1 MAGFIRSP
9 EAVLERSAYHE
20 APPQPFA
27 AKPSAGSME
36 EQAAIV
42 AAAIIERL
50 IFFKTEYPSTI
61 EHTPLQAAGLKSV
74 EKWRKS
80 ADRDHGMLRCVIFVM
95 PLIKCRNSPPAP
107 RRGKN
112 LMKSVK
118 IQIIFSRRFSA
129 PGPSQKSQNFFSA
142 FAIFAATFEQ
152 IQRPLTIRCGENCP
166 NKCGK

>member
-1 MAGFIRSP
+1 
-9 EAVLERSAYHE
+9 
-20 APPQPFA
+20 
-27 AKPSAGSME
+27 ME

-80 ADRDHGMLRCVIFVM
+80 AVHDHGMLHTVIFVM
-95 PLIKCRNSPPAP
+95 PLIKCRNSPRVR

-112 LMKSVK
+112 VMKSAK
-118 IQIIFSRRFSA
+118 IQMIFPTGF
-129 PGPSQKSQNFFSA
+129 
-142 FAIFAATFEQ
+142 
-152 IQRPLTIRCGENCP
+152 
-166 NKCGK
+166 

>member
-27 AKPSAGSME
+27 AKPSAGSKE

-42 AAAIIERL
+42 AAATIERQ

-61 EHTPLQAAGLKSV
+61 ELTPLQAAGLKSV

-80 ADRDHGMLRCVIFVM
+80 AVNDHGMLHSVIFVR
-95 PLIKCRNSPPAP
+95 PLIKYENLP
-107 RRGKN
+107 RVAGCGKN
-112 LMKSVK
+112 AMKSAK
-118 IQIIFSRRFSA
+118 IQMIFPRKF
-129 PGPSQKSQNFFSA
+129 
-142 FAIFAATFEQ
+142 
-152 IQRPLTIRCGENCP
+152 
-166 NKCGK
+166 

>member
-42 AAAIIERL
+42 AATIIERR

-61 EHTPLQAAGLKSV
+61 ELTPLQAAGLKSV
-74 EKWRKS
+74 KKWRKS
-80 ADRDHGMLRCVIFVM
+80 AGQVHGILQSVTFVRAVMESQESM
-95 PLIKCRNSPPAP
+95 PPPNVE
-107 RRGKN
+107 K
-112 LMKSVK
+112 
-118 IQIIFSRRFSA
+118 
-129 PGPSQKSQNFFSA
+129 
-142 FAIFAATFEQ
+142 T
-152 IQRPLTIRCGENCP
+152 
-166 NKCGK
+166 